1 MERNI
6 AVREGELDMSDYKNR
21 IDRLKSLEVLCY
33 SFCIHLLTE
42 ERLALSAAKL
52 ALLDLF
58 QDEQLWVLDNKE
70 RVKRVRQR
78 SVARALEQ
86 LALGKKT
93 GSVSVTG

>member
-1 MERNI
+1 
-6 AVREGELDMSDYKNR
+6 
-21 IDRLKSLEVLCY
+21 
-33 SFCIHLLTE
+33 LLTE

-86 LALGKKT
+86 LPLGKKT